1 MANPPNATLALS
13 NVITVSVLAPG
24 AQLGVPN
31 MSALA
36 FITQETPIGW
46 PGGQTYGIYTSPTAV
61 ATDWGSNSSMFAMAT
76 AAFSQSPNLLT
87 GNGYLVII
95 PRLQSPSLE
104 SVQDCLLR
112 MAGTIF
118 FEGFCIDEEMDS
130 QATAFANLSDYV
142 QSTQM
147 MFFYCSSVVS
157 NLQPGSIL
165 DLVRSAGNFRTR
177 CFYYGGALLNGAS
190 VQQTQIF
197 SAAYAGRGM
206 SINFAGVNTVLSM
219 QLQTLATIN
228 PDQTINQT
236 LFLAAQAA
244 GVDLYVSVSGVPCVM
259 TSGANLFFDQVYCRT
274 WIAFQL
280 SVNGFNYLKNAAQ
293 VPGKIPQTEI
303 GMTGLKDAYIQAFN
317 QGIAN
322 GYMAPGTWT
331 LPFSFG
337 DPESFASNITAQ
349 GYYIVSQPIKN
360 QSPAVRAT
368 RAAPLVQAAIQ
379 EAGALNSSSVIVYVN
394 P

>member
-1 MANPPNATLALS
+1 MANPPNATLSLS
-13 NVITVSVLAPG
+13 NVIQVSVIAPG
-24 AQLGVPN
+24 VQLGVPN

-36 FITQETPIGW
+36 IITQALAPVGW
-46 PGGQTYGIYTSPTAV
+46 SVGQTYGIYTSPTAV
-61 ATDWGSNSSMFAMAT
+61 AADWGSSADVTNMAT
-76 AAFSQSPNLLT
+76 AIFSQSPNILT
-87 GNGYLVII
+87 GGGYLVIV

-104 SVQDCLLR
+104 SIQNCLIR
-112 MAGTIF
+112 ISGTIF
-118 FEGFCIDEEMDS
+118 FEGFLIDEELGS
-130 QATAFANLSDYV
+130 QVSTFLALSNYT
-142 QSTQM
+142 QSTQQ
-147 MFFYCSSVVS
+147 MFFYTSS
-157 NLQPGSIL
+157 NIADLNPGSML
-165 DLVRSAGNFRTR
+165 DQVRTSGNFRTR
-177 CFYYGGALLNGAS
+177 CLYYGGTLTNG
-190 VQQTQIF
+190 QTQIF
-197 SAAYAGRGM
+197 SAAYSGRGM
-206 SINFAGVNTVLSM
+206 SINFTGSNTVLSM
-219 QLQTLATIN
+219 QLQTLATIE

-236 LFLAAQAA
+236 SFQAAQTA
-244 GVDLYVSVSGVPCVM
+244 GVDLYVSVSGVPCAM

-337 DPESFASNITAQ
+337 NPASFAANITGQ
-349 GYYIVSQPIKN
+349 GYYIVSQPISQQTSAQRGLRK
-360 QSPAVRAT
+360 
-368 RAAPLVQAAIQ
+368 APLVQAAIQ
-379 EAGALNSSSVIVYVN
+379 EAGAINSSSVIVYVN